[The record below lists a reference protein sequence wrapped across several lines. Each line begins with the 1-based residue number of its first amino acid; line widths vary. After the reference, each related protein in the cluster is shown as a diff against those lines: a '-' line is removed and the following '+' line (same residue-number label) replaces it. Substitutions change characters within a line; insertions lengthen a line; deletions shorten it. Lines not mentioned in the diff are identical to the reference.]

1 MILIIGWNE
10 PARTV
15 PVRLIIQ
22 AAFLP
27 ILDADQMRDKGLRTM
42 LKAEQNTRKE

>member
-1 MILIIGWNE
+1 MIQIVGWDE
-10 PARTV
+10 CARTM
-15 PVRLIIQ
+15 PVRLISE

-27 ILDADQMRDKGLRTM
+27 ILDADQMHGKGLRTM

>member
-1 MILIIGWNE
+1 MILIVGWSE

-15 PVRLIIQ
+15 PVRLATQ